1 MLLFFNLKYYRKKC
15 DNMKEPLAYR
25 VRPTKLDDVLGQE
38 HILGKDK
45 FMSNM
50 LNNNTICSMILYGKP
65 GTGKTT
71 IATII
76 ASTLNIKY
84 KLLNA
89 VICNKKDIEAAIF
102 EANLNDS
109 YILII
114 DEVHR
119 LNKNIQDIL
128 LPHIENG
135 TIILIGATTSNPYHS
150 INSAIRSR
158 CHLVEIK
165 SLTNKD
171 IVIALNRALK
181 NEKGLNNQY
190 KIDDDALELLANYS
204 GGDLRFALNKLE
216 IAAYTT
222 NENKI
227 ITKEIVNSVVKK
239 ANTTIDKDEDGH
251 YDAVSALQKSI
262 RGSDVDAALYYL
274 ARLIAA
280 DDLDSI
286 ERRLLVTAYEDIGL
300 ANPAAVDRTYNAIQT
315 AKMVGFPEA
324 SIPLGFAVVELA
336 LSPKSKSA
344 DVAIKKA
351 LEVVNTKDFQ
361 MPDYLKLTPVGLK
374 DNEKYNYDRLDL
386 VEKIQY
392 LPSLIKDM
400 KFYEPNYNSGLY
412 ELSLI
417 KNYERLS
424 KINRTAQLK
433 ELYKK

>member
-1 MLLFFNLKYYRKKC
+1 
-15 DNMKEPLAYR
+15 MKEPLAFR
-25 VRPTKLDDVLGQE
+25 VRPSKLSDVLGQD

-76 ASTLNIKY
+76 ANTLNIKY
-84 KLLNA
+84 TILNA
-89 VICNKKDIEAAIF
+89 VICSKKDIESAIF
-102 EANLNDS
+102 EASLNES
-109 YILII
+109 FILIV

-165 SLTNKD
+165 SLTNED
-171 IVIALNRALK
+171 IIIALKRALE
-181 NEKGLNNQY
+181 NEKGLNNEY
-190 KIDDDALELLANYS
+190 TIEDEALNLLANYS

-216 IAAYTT
+216 ISAYTT
-222 NENKI
+222 SSDKV
-227 ITKEIVNSVVKK
+227 ITKEIVLNVVKK
-239 ANTTIDKDEDGH
+239 ANTTIDKNEDGH

-262 RGSDVDAALYYL
+262 RGSDVDASLYYL

-300 ANPAAVDRTYNAIQT
+300 ANPSAVDRTYNAIQT
-315 AKMVGFPEA
+315 ARMVGFPEA
-324 SIPLGFAVVELA
+324 SIPLGFAVVDLA

-344 DVAIKKA
+344 DVGIKNA

-361 MPDYLKLTPVGLK
+361 MPEYLRLTPIGLSE
-374 DNEKYNYDRLDL
+374 DEKYKYERLEL

-392 LPSLIKDM
+392 LPSLIKEM
-400 KFYEPNYNSGLY
+400 KFYEPNYKSGPY

-424 KINRTAQLK
+424 KINRTSNLK

>member
-1 MLLFFNLKYYRKKC
+1 
-15 DNMKEPLAYR
+15 MKEPLAFR
-25 VRPTKLDDVLGQE
+25 VRPSKLSDVLGQD

-76 ASTLNIKY
+76 ANTLNIKY
-84 KLLNA
+84 KILNA
-89 VICNKKDIEAAIF
+89 VICSKKDIESAIF
-102 EANLNDS
+102 EASLNES
-109 YILII
+109 FILIV

-165 SLTNKD
+165 SLTNED
-171 IVIALNRALK
+171 IIIALKRALE
-181 NEKGLNNQY
+181 NEKGLNNEY
-190 KIDDDALELLANYS
+190 TIEDEALNLLANYS

-216 IAAYTT
+216 ISAYTT
-222 NENKI
+222 SSDKV
-227 ITKEIVNSVVKK
+227 ITKEIVLNVVKK
-239 ANTTIDKDEDGH
+239 ANTTIDKNEDGH

-262 RGSDVDAALYYL
+262 RGSDVDASLYYL

-300 ANPAAVDRTYNAIQT
+300 ANPSAVDRTYNAIQT
-315 AKMVGFPEA
+315 ARMVGFPEA
-324 SIPLGFAVVELA
+324 SIPLGFAVVDLA

-344 DVAIKKA
+344 DVGIKNA

-361 MPDYLKLTPVGLK
+361 MPEYLRLTPIGLSE
-374 DNEKYNYDRLDL
+374 DEKYKYERLEL

-392 LPSLIKDM
+392 LPSLIKEM
-400 KFYEPNYNSGLY
+400 KFYEPNYKSGPY

-424 KINRTAQLK
+424 KINRTSNLK